1 MPKQVSKLTITLG
14 PVVQKPVRL
23 TLGQNLK
30 QIFQHLIEKLGNIS
44 SEILSGSILVLYSK
58 GLKETDT

>member
-44 SEILSGSILVLYSK
+44 SEILSGSI
-58 GLKETDT
+58 